1 MQLAPLDPAS
11 ALVRTFGASPFDRV
25 PVAVLDYVLRA
36 PKGEVMPAR
45 IEARVAPDSSERLAP
60 AATYA
65 DAVRRAQARASA
77 ERIDPFHRQA
87 INPAMAVL
95 QATDGAF
102 YVAELQGDHRDAV
115 GPLFIDGSFFRR
127 GGLGVYGSRT
137 DARLQAIVG
146 TEQLIDLRQAPM
158 SGLESIEASLRR
170 A

>member
-1 MQLAPLDPAS
+1 MQLAPLAPA
-11 ALVRTFGASPFDRV
+11 ARTTFDASPFDRV

-45 IEARVAPDSSERLAP
+45 IEARIAPDTAERLA
-60 AATYA
+60 AATTYA
-65 DAVRRAQARASA
+65 DAVQRAQVRASV

-95 QATDGAF
+95 QAADGAF

-115 GPLFIDGSFFRR
+115 GPVFIDGAFFRR
-127 GGLGVYGSRT
+127 GGLGVYGTRT

-146 TEQLIDLRQAPM
+146 AEQLIDLRNAPM
-158 SGLESIEASLRR
+158 SGLEPIEASLRR